1 MNLSCQFRNLRAT
14 VSLSTQDSPA
24 LLERHP
30 PLARLG
36 GPGPELA
43 RGLAVGANDLLLRV
57 QAVDEAEGELRPRV
71 REVRPQNVCC
81 QLSVTST

>member
-36 GPGPELA
+36 GPGSDLTS
-43 RGLAVGANDLLLRV
+43 GLAVGAEHLLLRV
-57 QAVDEAEGELRPRV
+57 QAVDEAEGELRPGV
-71 REVRPQNVCC
+71 REVRPQHV
-81 QLSVTST
+81 